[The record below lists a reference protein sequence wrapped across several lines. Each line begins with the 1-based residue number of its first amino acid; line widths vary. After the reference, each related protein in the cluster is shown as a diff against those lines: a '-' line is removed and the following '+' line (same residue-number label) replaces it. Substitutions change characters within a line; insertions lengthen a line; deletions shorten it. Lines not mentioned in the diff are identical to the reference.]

1 MSELVLGP
9 LLRYVGEHEATVW
22 VETDSACEVEVLGHR
37 ARTFEVEGH
46 HYALVRLD
54 GLEPGTATP
63 YQVHLDGD
71 CVWPPAGSPYP
82 PSAIRTL
89 ERGRAYRLLFGSC
102 RIALPHEPPYNLH
115 RDEDPRAREEDAL
128 YTYALRMS
136 TRPREEWPDLV
147 LWLGDQVYADDVALG
162 ALRFAASRRDLSEPP
177 GEQVADFEEYTH
189 LYLDSWSDPLIRWLL
204 STVSSAMIFDDHDVP
219 DDWNISEAWVA
230 KMRSKPWWH
239 ERIVGALMSYWLY
252 QHLGNLSP
260 GELDEDPVY
269 RRIDAGEHAG
279 PLVRELAERADRDVG
294 AARWSFHR
302 DLGGTQLVVIDSRAG
317 RVLDGSGRR
326 MVDADEWEYVERY
339 ARGDCDHLLI
349 ATSVPFLLP
358 TGMHHLEQ
366 WNERVCSGAWG
377 ALAARAGEVIRQAID
392 LEHWSAFDK
401 SFRELTELERS
412 VAAGERGAAPA
423 TIVTLSGDVHHAYF
437 YEAGFRRDPSVPVG
451 AANGR
456 SAVYQAVCSPMRN
469 PLSDPE
475 RRAIRLA
482 SSRPAIAVARLLAR
496 AAGARDT
503 DVRWR
508 SAVPGEP
515 WFNNQLATLELEGPR
530 ALVRLERVVPGTA
543 GPPQLEQIAELQL
556 A

>member
-1 MSELVLGP
+1 MSQLVLGP

-22 VETDSACEVEVLGHR
+22 VETDAACEIEVLGHR
-37 ARTFEVEGH
+37 AQTFEVEGH

-63 YQVHLDGD
+63 YEVHLDGD

-82 PSAIRTL
+82 PSTIRTL
-89 ERGRAYRLLFGSC
+89 DRSRPYRLLFGSC

-115 RDEDPRAREEDAL
+115 RDEDPRGREEDAL
-128 YTYALRMS
+128 YTYALRMA
-136 TRPREEWPDLV
+136 TRPHEEWPDLL
-147 LWLGDQVYADDVALG
+147 LWLGDQVYADEPSLG
-162 ALRFAASRRDLSEPP
+162 TRSFAASRRDVAEPP
-177 GEQVADFEEYTH
+177 GEHVADFEEYTH
-189 LYLDSWSDPLIRWLL
+189 LYLDSWSDPLVRWLL
-204 STVSSAMIFDDHDVP
+204 STVSSAMIFDDHDVH

-269 RRIDAGEHAG
+269 RRIDAGEDAG
-279 PLVRELAERADRDVG
+279 PLVRDLAERADRDVG
-294 AARWSFHR
+294 TARWSFHR
-302 DLGGTQLVVIDSRAG
+302 DLGGTQLVVVDSRAG
-317 RVLDGSGRR
+317 RVLDASGRR
-326 MVDADEWEYVERY
+326 MLDDAEWEYVERH

-358 TGMHHLEQ
+358 AGMHHLEQ

-377 ALAARAGEVIRQAID
+377 KLAARAAEAIRQAID
-392 LEHWSAFDK
+392 LEHWAAFDN
-401 SFRELTELERS
+401 SFRHLTELERS

-423 TIVTLSGDVHHAYF
+423 TIVTLSGDVHHAYV
-437 YEAGFRRDPSVPVG
+437 YEAGFRRDPGASV
-451 AANGR
+451 AAADRR
-456 SAVYQAVCSPMRN
+456 SAVYQAVCSPTRN

-482 SSRPAIAVARLLAR
+482 STRPFIAVARLLAR
-496 AAGARDT
+496 AAGARDHAI
-503 DVRWR
+503 RWR
-508 SAVPGEP
+508 PAVPRQP
-515 WFNNQLATLELEGPR
+515 WFNNQLATLELDGRR
-530 ALVRLERVVPGTA
+530 ALLRLERPGPGTA
-543 GPPQLEQIAELQL
+543 GPPQLEQIAELRL

>member
-9 LLRYVGEHEATVW
+9 LLRYVGEREATVW
-22 VETDSACEVEVLGHR
+22 VETDSAAEVEILGHR
-37 ARTFEVEGH
+37 TPTFEVEGH
-46 HYALVRLD
+46 HYALVRID
-54 GLEPGTATP
+54 GLEPGTTNP
-63 YQVHLDGD
+63 YEVALDGD
-71 CVWPPAGSPYP
+71 RVWPPANSPYP
-82 PSAIRTL
+82 PSVIRTL
-89 ERGRAYRLLFGSC
+89 DRARPYRLLFGSC
-102 RIALPHEPPYNLH
+102 RIALPHQPPYNLH

-136 TRPREEWPDLV
+136 TRPHEEWPDLV
-147 LWLGDQVYADDVALG
+147 LWLGDQIYADEASLG
-162 ALRFAASRRDLSEPP
+162 TRRFAASRRDLAESP

-189 LYLDSWSDPLIRWLL
+189 LYLDSWSDPLVRWLL
-204 STVSSAMIFDDHDVP
+204 STVSSAMIFDDHDVH
-219 DDWNISEAWVA
+219 DDWNISQAWVA

-260 GELDEDPVY
+260 RELDEDPVY
-269 RRIDAGEHAG
+269 RRIDAGEDAG
-279 PLVRELAERADRDVG
+279 PLVRELAERADRDPG

-302 DLGGTQLVVIDSRAG
+302 DLGGTQLVAIDSRAG

-326 MVDADEWEYVERY
+326 MLDDAEWQYIERH

-358 TGMHHLEQ
+358 AGMHHLEQ

-377 ALAARAGEVIRQAID
+377 RLAARVGEVIRQAID
-392 LEHWSAFDK
+392 LEHWAAFDN

-423 TIVTLSGDVHHAYF
+423 SILTLSGDVHHAYL
-437 YEAGFRRDPSVPVG
+437 YEVAFPRKAAAAG
-451 AANGR
+451 AAGGR

-469 PLSDPE
+469 PLSDTE
-475 RRAIRLA
+475 RRAIRLG
-482 SSRPAIAVARLLAR
+482 SSRPFTALARLLAR
-496 AAGARDT
+496 AAGARDHPI
-503 DVRWR
+503 RWR
-508 SAVPGEP
+508 PAGHRQP
-515 WFNNQLATLELEGPR
+515 WFNNQLATLDLDGR
-530 ALVRLERVVPGTA
+530 SAVMRLERPAPGTG
-543 GPPQLEQIAELQL
+543 GPPQLEEVAARRL

>member
-9 LLRYVGEHEATVW
+9 LLRYVGEREATVW
-22 VETDSACEVEVLGHR
+22 VETDSAAEVEILGHR

-46 HYALVRLD
+46 HYALVRID
-54 GLEPGTATP
+54 GLEPGTTNRYEVA
-63 YQVHLDGD
+63 LAGD
-71 CVWPPAGSPYP
+71 VVWPPANSPYP
-82 PSAIRTL
+82 PSVIRTL
-89 ERGRAYRLLFGSC
+89 DRTRPYRLLFGSC
-102 RIALPHEPPYNLH
+102 RVALPHKPPYNLR

-128 YTYALRMS
+128 YTYALRMA
-136 TRPREEWPDLV
+136 TRPHEEWPDLV
-147 LWLGDQVYADDVALG
+147 LWLGDQIYADEVSIG
-162 ALRFAASRRDLSEPP
+162 TRRFAASRRDLAESP

-189 LYLDSWSDPLIRWLL
+189 LYLDSWSDPLVRWLL
-204 STVSSAMIFDDHDVP
+204 STVSSAMIFDDHDVH

-260 GELDEDPVY
+260 RELDEDPAY
-269 RRIDAGEHAG
+269 RRIDSGEDAG
-279 PLVRELAERADRDVG
+279 PLVRELAERADRDVSS
-294 AARWSFHR
+294 ARWSFYR

-317 RVLDGSGRR
+317 RVLRESGRR
-326 MVDADEWEYVERY
+326 MVDTAEWEYVERH

-358 TGMHHLEQ
+358 VGLHYFEQ
-366 WNERVCSGAWG
+366 WSERVCSGAWG
-377 ALAARAGEVIRQAID
+377 KLAARAAEVIREAID
-392 LEHWSAFDK
+392 LEHWAAFDD

-423 TIVTLSGDVHHAYF
+423 TIMTLSGDVHHAYL
-437 YEAGFRRDPSVPVG
+437 YEVGFRRDPAARAVT
-451 AANGR
+451 ANGR

-482 SSRPAIAVARLLAR
+482 SSRPLIAAARLLAR
-496 AAGARDT
+496 AAGARGHDI
-503 DVRWR
+503 RWR
-508 SAVPGEP
+508 PAGPNQP
-515 WFNNQLATLELEGPR
+515 WFNNQLATLELDGRR
-530 ALVRLERVVPGTA
+530 AHVRLERPVADKG
-543 GPPQLEQIAELQL
+543 GSPQLEQVAERRLT
-556 A
+556 